1 MRAQSILHL
10 TSLLPALVA
19 GLAACSSLFDEGEHR
34 VVGLIDEAGTSFD
47 ALVVP
52 DTVRA
57 GIPFTVT
64 VSTFGSS
71 CLRPDGADAQ
81 VLGLIANV
89 TPYDVAPPSGSVCT
103 ADFRAFPRAV
113 TLTFGAPGDALVR
126 LHGRGFRTSML
137 TLEEAVFVAP

>member
-1 MRAQSILHL
+1 MRAQGTLHL
-10 TSLLPALVA
+10 RSLLPALVV
-19 GLAACSSLFDEGEHR
+19 GLAACTALFDEGERR

-81 VLGLIANV
+81 VLALTANV

-113 TLTFGAPGDALVR
+113 TLTFGAPGGAVVR

-137 TLEEAVFVAP
+137 TLEDAVFVEP

>member
-1 MRAQSILHL
+1 MRTQSALRL
-10 TSLLPALVA
+10 AALLPALVA
-19 GLAACSSLFDEGEHR
+19 GLAACSSFVDEAEHR

-71 CLRPDGADAQ
+71 CLRPDGADTQ
-81 VLGLIANV
+81 VVGSIADV
-89 TPYDVAPPSGSVCT
+89 TPYDVGPPSGFVCT
-103 ADFRAFPRAV
+103 ADFRAFPRVV
-113 TLTFGAPGDALVR
+113 TLTFDAPGEAVVR
-126 LHGRGFRTSML
+126 LHGRAFRTPLL
-137 TLEEAVFVAP
+137 TLEEAVLVEP

>member
-1 MRAQSILHL
+1 MKAQSALRL
-10 TSLLPALVA
+10 ASVLPALLAV
-19 GLAACSSLFDEGEHR
+19 LAACTSVSDEGEYR

-71 CLRPDGADAQ
+71 CLRPDGSDAQ
-81 VLGLIANV
+81 VFGLIANV
-89 TPYDVAPPSGSVCT
+89 TPYDVAPQSG
-103 ADFRAFPRAV
+103 
-113 TLTFGAPGDALVR
+113 
-126 LHGRGFRTSML
+126 
-137 TLEEAVFVAP
+137 

>member
-1 MRAQSILHL
+1 
-10 TSLLPALVA
+10 
-19 GLAACSSLFDEGEHR
+19 LFDQGEHR

-71 CLRPDGADAQ
+71 CLRPDGADTQ
-81 VLGLIANV
+81 VIGLIANV
-89 TPYDVAPPSGSVCT
+89 TPYDVGPPSGSVCT
-103 ADFRAFPRAV
+103 ADFRAFPRVV
-113 TLTFGAPGDALVR
+113 TLTFGAPGDAVVR
-126 LHGRGFRTSML
+126 LHGRAFRTPLL
-137 TLEEAVFVAP
+137 TLEEAVLVEP